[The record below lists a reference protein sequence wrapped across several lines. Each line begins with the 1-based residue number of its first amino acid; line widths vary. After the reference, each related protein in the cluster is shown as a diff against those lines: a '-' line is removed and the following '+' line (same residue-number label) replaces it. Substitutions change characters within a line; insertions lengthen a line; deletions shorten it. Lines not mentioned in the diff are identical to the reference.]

1 MNHIQKNH
9 TRRLAFSASKID
21 DTLGKESVEK
31 AATKETKLIAS
42 NTDDVIFEGRKEA
55 TSNFSKTVRNVAEL
69 DSEEIDALIKYT
81 GDNYR
86 NINDSLR
93 GLDIMTDD
101 NKMITE
107 KLKTA
112 LDRASL
118 PNNMTLYRGTS
129 IEALGEYKN
138 LDPKNL
144 LGKTINE
151 KGFMST
157 SMNNSVAEETFLENM
172 HMTIEAP
179 KGSKGLDISPISQ
192 YPESEILFKS
202 EQEIV
207 ITDAKV
213 EDGVL
218 KIIVKLL
225 N

>member
-1 MNHIQKNH
+1 M
-9 TRRLAFSASKID
+9 
-21 DTLGKESVEK
+21 
-31 AATKETKLIAS
+31 
-42 NTDDVIFEGRKEA
+42 IFEGRKEA

-69 DSEEIDALIKYT
+69 DSEEIYALIKYT

-192 YPESEILFKS
+192 YPESETLFKS